1 VGGGG
6 GAAAEAVF
14 TRVKTVE
21 DLDREVAKAGAL
33 GKPVMFDFYADWCV
47 TCKELERY
55 TFSDPAV
62 IAEMGRFV
70 LLKADVTANDADDQ
84 ALMKRFGIIGPPAIL
99 YFDTAGQEL
108 KNYRL
113 VGFKPADAFVEH
125 LRRAAP

>member
-1 VGGGG
+1 VGGGS
-6 GAAAEAVF
+6 AAAEAVF
-14 TRVKTVE
+14 TPVKTLE

-33 GKPVMFDFYADWCV
+33 GKPVMLDFYADWCV

-55 TFSDPAV
+55 TFSDPAA
-62 IAEMGRFV
+62 IAEMERFV

-84 ALMKRFGIIGPPAIL
+84 ALMKHFGIIGPPAIL

-108 KNYRL
+108 ENYRL